1 MAGVRFLNF
10 TEARRK
16 RCDCCDRALP
26 LADKALIV
34 RGERLLGDLDLC
46 PQCAGAFKEAV
57 GQAGLRQKDLVQD
70 E

>member
-1 MAGVRFLNF
+1 MAGIRFLNF

-16 RCDCCDRALP
+16 RCDCCDRSLP

-46 PQCAGAFKEAV
+46 PQCANALKEAV
-57 GQAGLRQKDLVQD
+57 GQAGLRQEDLVQD